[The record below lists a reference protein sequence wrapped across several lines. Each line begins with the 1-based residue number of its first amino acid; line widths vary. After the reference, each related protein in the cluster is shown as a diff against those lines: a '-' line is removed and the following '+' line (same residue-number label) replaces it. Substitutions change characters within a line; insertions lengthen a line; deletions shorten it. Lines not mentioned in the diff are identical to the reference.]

1 VRKWIYDLPVT
12 EDIDALIEQMVDA
25 FLNGGPHVLAQVDND
40 IGGTPRLS

>member
-25 FLNGGPHVLAQVDND
+25 FLNGSPHVLQQVDND
-40 IGGTPRLS
+40 LGEKPRLN